1 MSFQILVW
9 FLLLPV
15 PVHQLSPLRVY
26 SRTTINKTLHGC
38 RACAG
43 NKGSHFVYAQTDF
56 ILTSGKLSVEQM
68 SENSINIFQVERNY
82 KMIVCFY
89 IGCSRL
95 YLLHCVKQKK
105 FNMSCI
111 TSSYVSMLVCLDLH
125 TIRGF
130 YLYRFTSLLMEKVSL
145 VVC

>member
-105 FNMSCI
+105 VQYVLYYFFICI
-111 TSSYVSMLVCLDLH
+111 HACL
-125 TIRGF
+125 F
-130 YLYRFTSLLMEKVSL
+130 RFAYYTRVLSL
-145 VVC
+145 